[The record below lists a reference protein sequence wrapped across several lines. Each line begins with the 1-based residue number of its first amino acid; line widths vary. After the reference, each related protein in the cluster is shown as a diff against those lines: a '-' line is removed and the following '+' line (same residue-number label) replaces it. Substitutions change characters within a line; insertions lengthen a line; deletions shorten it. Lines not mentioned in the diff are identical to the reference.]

1 MMQDALISALKYLL
15 WVIPFII
22 VGVVLAELIVA
33 LKFVNKIT
41 WLTKPITRFAHLRK
55 ECGISFLTAFASP
68 TAANSMLM
76 EFHNRGLLNKK
87 ELIIASLA
95 NSFPATVVHWKFIVP
110 VIIPLL
116 GVTGLI
122 YFGILTAVGL
132 VKTFSV
138 LTAGRILLTR
148 KNVISEI
155 KKEKRP
161 SLKEA
166 FKISLSR
173 SQKTL
178 RRILAIFIPI
188 TIIVFTLIDLGVFE
202 AIADYLSGIVGSF
215 PVPPK
220 GLPVI
225 AAQLAS
231 PVAAWTV
238 AGNLLFDGIL
248 NSKQIILTLLVG
260 SVLSSIVELRYS
272 IPYYFGIFGARLGVQ
287 ILVTATLLRT
297 MITILMI
304 IALTL
309 LW

>member
-1 MMQDALISALKYLL
+1 MQDALISALKYLL

-68 TAANSMLM
+68 TAANSMLV
-76 EFHNRGLLNKK
+76 EFHNRGMLNKK
-87 ELIIASLA
+87 ELIVASLA

-132 VKTFSV
+132 VKTFIV
-138 LTAGRILLTR
+138 LTAGRILLTE
-148 KNVISEI
+148 KDVVSEI

-166 FKISLSR
+166 FEISLSR

-178 RRILAIFIPI
+178 RRILAMFIPI
-188 TIIVFTLIDLGVFE
+188 TIIVFILIGFGVFK
-202 AIADYLSGIVGSF
+202 AIAEHLSGVAGSF
-215 PVPPK
+215 PVPPE

-225 AAQLAS
+225 VAQLAS
-231 PVAAWTV
+231 QVAAWTV
-238 AGNLLFDGIL
+238 AGNLLFEGIL
-248 NSKQIILTLLVG
+248 NSKQIILTLLAG
-260 SVLSSIVELRYS
+260 SVLSSVVELRHS
-272 IPYYFGIFGARLGVQ
+272 IPYHFGIFGVRLGAQ
-287 ILVTATLLRT
+287 ILITATLLRT
-297 MITILMI
+297 TITILVI
-304 IALTL
+304 IALACV
-309 LW
+309 W